1 MNRSYPV
8 ISIDIIQPE
17 YIYLHSNTVLLN
29 PRGDIQIII
38 YSIVYLDIYSPPKT
52 VKLTLQSKYDIKT
65 PNFNIINKRSVSSLK
80 RRKIT
85 NLSKDSQ
92 KHICSILGNLIYL
105 C

>member
-1 MNRSYPV
+1 M
-8 ISIDIIQPE
+8 
-17 YIYLHSNTVLLN
+17 
-29 PRGDIQIII
+29 
-38 YSIVYLDIYSPPKT
+38 
-52 VKLTLQSKYDIKT
+52 QSKCDIKT